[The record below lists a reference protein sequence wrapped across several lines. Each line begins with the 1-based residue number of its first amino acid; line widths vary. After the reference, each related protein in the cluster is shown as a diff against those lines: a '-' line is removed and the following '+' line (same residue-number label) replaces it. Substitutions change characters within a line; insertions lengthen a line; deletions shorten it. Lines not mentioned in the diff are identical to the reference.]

1 MIVSTIGFTR
11 KSAEQFFGLLEQ
23 SASKRIIDVRLHN
36 ASQLAGFSKRDDLAY
51 FLREICEMD
60 YIHMAELAPT
70 RTLLS
75 DYRKGHIDWDT
86 YESRFIELMQ
96 ERRIEDTVPK
106 EVIDGSC
113 LLCSEHEF
121 HHCHRRLVAEY
132 LREHWGD
139 LHIEHLGLDT

>member
-23 SASKRIIDVRLHN
+23 SASKRIIDVRLNN

-51 FLREICEMD
+51 FLREICEME

-70 RTLLS
+70 RAMLS

-86 YESRFIELMQ
+86 YESRFVELMQ
-96 ERRIEDTVPK
+96 EPADRGYRAQRD
-106 EVIDGSC
+106 
-113 LLCSEHEF
+113 
-121 HHCHRRLVAEY
+121 HRRQLPSVQ
-132 LREHWGD
+132 
-139 LHIEHLGLDT
+139 